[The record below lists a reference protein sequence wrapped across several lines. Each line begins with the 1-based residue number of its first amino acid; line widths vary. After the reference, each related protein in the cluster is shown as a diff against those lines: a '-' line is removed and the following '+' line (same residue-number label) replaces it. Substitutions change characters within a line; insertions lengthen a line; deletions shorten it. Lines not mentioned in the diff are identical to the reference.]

1 MTKGVRSPT
10 ELRKLADTIQEVMLS
25 SFKAPPKDRYQVHQV
40 LGIPSYHKADSNQII
55 TQHEKGDIICEDTN
69 LGFDR
74 TDELVFIQIFQQGR
88 NAQNKQ
94 DLYAALADRLSTD
107 CGLKKT
113 DLIVS
118 CSENKPEDW
127 SFGLGQA
134 QFLTG
139 AL

>member
-1 MTKGVRSPT
+1 MPLVRIEVTKGLRSPT

-25 SFKAPPKDRYQVHQV
+25 TFKAPPKDRY
-40 LGIPSYHKADSNQII
+40 QII

-94 DLYAALADRLSTD
+94 ELYAALADRLAAD

-127 SFGLGQA
+127 SFGMGQA